1 MAVIQT
7 ESLRKTPAKSF
18 VAQTFE
24 RIFSMGE
31 AKTFGEVGQDFI
43 YWCQFGR
50 PSALA
55 KTTLNTHRRTLGL
68 VSRHFGSVSIKGI
81 NMEHIMNLKKDL
93 IDREAKTGY
102 IIKVLV
108 LIRLVLKFASEELQ
122 MDVMAWQRI
131 KLPPRPRPEVKYL
144 SQGEV
149 DRVLA
154 TISTDTIQGIRTKA
168 ILTAMLDTGMRIS
181 EVLSL
186 NRDSIDWDD
195 KSAFII
201 GKGSKKRKV
210 LFQDWSLWW
219 IKQYLQNRK
228 DKEEAMFV
236 SHQPGYPIQRLQ
248 PNDVQRIFRRI
259 AVKAGLERFT
269 PHMARKTAG
278 STMWNNGADIQDV
291 QVFLGHERLQTTQIY
306 VGKNYD
312 RVKEVQNRTL
322 QYRAAGDIGQVA
334 VIRWSKD
341 HEKCINCGLTET
353 RHAGKGYCYNCYMNS
368 VNAQKRAEKAQQVQK
383 PAQI

>member
-1 MAVIQT
+1 MSAIQSA
-7 ESLRKTPAKSF
+7 SLRKTPNRSF
-18 VAQTFE
+18 AERTLG
-24 RIFSMGE
+24 RIFSMTRE
-31 AKTFGEVGQDFI
+31 TKTFGEVGQEFL

-50 PSALA
+50 PSPLA
-55 KTTLNTHRRTLGL
+55 KTTLNTHKRTLGL
-68 VSRHFGSVSIKGI
+68 ISKHFGSVPIRDLTL
-81 NMEHIMNLKKDL
+81 EHVINLKKDL
-93 IDREAKTGY
+93 IDREAKIGY
-102 IIKVLV
+102 LIKVLV
-108 LIRLVLKFASEELQ
+108 FTRLVLKFATEELQ
-122 MDVMAWQRI
+122 LDVMSWQRV

-144 SQGEV
+144 SQGEL

-168 ILTAMLDTGMRIS
+168 ILTAMLDSGMRIS

-195 KSAFII
+195 KSAFIV

-228 DKEEAMFV
+228 DDNEAMFV
-236 SHQPGYPIQRLQ
+236 SHQPGYPIERIK
-248 PNDVQRIFRRI
+248 PNDVQRVFRRI
-259 AVKAGLERFT
+259 GLKAGLERFT

-322 QYRAAGDIGQVA
+322 QYRAAGDIGQLA
-334 VIRWSKD
+334 VIRWSKE

-353 RHAGKGYCYNCYMNS
+353 RHAAKGYCYNCYMNA
-368 VNAQKRAEKAQQVQK
+368 VNAQKRAEKASQQNT
-383 PAQI
+383 